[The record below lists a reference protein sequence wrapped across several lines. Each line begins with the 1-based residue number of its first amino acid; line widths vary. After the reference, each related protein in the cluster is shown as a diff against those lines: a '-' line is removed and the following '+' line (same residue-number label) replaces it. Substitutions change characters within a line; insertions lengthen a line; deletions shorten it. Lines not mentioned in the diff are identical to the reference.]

1 MSSWETTA
9 LRLQGNVTADSTPS
23 SLDKSLPLL
32 PKRNAK
38 ARTTAGVKEVSPE
51 EKGYR
56 TKGWKPLSLST
67 PILLAVIALTILL
80 AIAIETLAQRSAAQ
94 GGLAL
99 SPTLNDIPGYAK
111 FSYLYVPTIIA
122 VLYSMI
128 WSWIDLDV
136 KRMQPWFELSKHNG
150 ATAENSLLLD
160 YQYDFVALVPFKA
173 AKQKHWPVFF
183 GGSAMIMVLWLLTP
197 LQSALLG
204 TQLLP
209 LNQQV
214 NLLDPEVLNNGY
226 AVGWLGQPFPPF
238 TTSKYALLPFYV
250 GDNPAP
256 DKVLTNWTAETT
268 KLTTEL
274 SCWPADIRRNGY
286 DSNLSYS
293 FLNGQGCNATVNMRR
308 GVNYT
313 MYYIGYYSNAYAD
326 IYLGSP
332 HCPRTQNSTH
342 QFLATWARQSDMIG
356 TRETIPQNRIPNFDI
371 SAIFCQPAYYKQ
383 RVMARVTSSNCQPDS
398 DFMHA
403 VGPKEKLTD
412 KEFNST
418 AFEYLLANGVAEKII
433 VRDYPFIRVVEQHP
447 RLNRTGL
454 TKPVSNMV
462 GYALAGRD
470 NPVTDYAS
478 MEMLEQV
485 YNDAHQYLFSL
496 AVNRLLTNGTD
507 IANNTAAVDFF
518 LTGVVVSRVFAT
530 TVEGLM
536 VIIAIFTALVL
547 WLCRRSPSQL
557 SMNPSSISKYLEI
570 FRGSPDCLDA
580 LSSLDN
586 ADEKTLF
593 DEFRQD
599 KLRLMHD
606 GQTNSAKISIEK
618 FIGDSLRPE
627 LRDASFQKGYY
638 DPVKPLALRR
648 LSGLL
653 FVLVLTGAM
662 VGLSYLKQQEKSLK
676 GLHRPSQNFE
686 VLQLLENYIPTIFA
700 TLVEPFWVLLNRL
713 LCVLQPFR
721 DLWRGKADPSR
732 TISAS
737 YTSIPPQLVIWRA
750 LKSKHFILVLVCAM
764 ALLGNL
770 LAVGM
775 GSLFNEAPIV
785 AEYTETL
792 MPAFNSKLDNSSVF
806 GLSQSLSRDLI
817 TTNQYSDHYYV
828 AMANLSS
835 GTTLPP
841 WVSKDYYFQ
850 RHTIIT
856 TKKAIYSIPAWG
868 FGATANCTPIPTRRL
883 SIPTTTPPVIDWSQV
898 KEGNCGNGFDTL
910 SQNMRENSRNR
921 STGVSA
927 QESIYTIG
935 SNAGPVPCTRSLLM
949 EWTRTYDAED
959 VNGTVDASF
968 MTCRPIFETAMFNLT
983 VDSLGHVLSYERT
996 GELHTTMD
1004 HEGWEQQTDYIFQN
1018 VNSNWNDLAA
1028 QWHNDSTARDWMNF
1042 FTVLVTGSRDV
1053 VNPRLPPPDTEKLKP
1068 IIEDIYRRV
1077 FAIFLSLNEQL
1088 FDTKDEMQPSTIV
1101 RRTEETRIF
1110 METASFIITMTV
1122 LALNTVVAVL
1132 FYSRA
1137 LPFVLPRLPTTLGSI
1152 MAYVAPSRLAGP
1164 DYNAIPGNSSRTFS
1178 FGRYIGRDGDVHI
1191 GIEMDPHVVPV
1202 DPLSLKAHKGFL
1214 RRVFRINTGTKDQSV
1229 KSGTWL

>member
-38 ARTTAGVKEVSPE
+38 ARTTTGVKEVSPE

-80 AIAIETLAQRSAAQ
+80 AIAIETLAQRSATQ

-136 KRMQPWFELSKHNG
+136 KRMQPWFELSKKSG
-150 ATAENSLLLD
+150 TTAENSLFLD
-160 YQYDFVALVPFKA
+160 YQYEFVALVPFKA

-183 GGSAMIMVLWLLTP
+183 GGTAMVMVFWLLTP
-197 LQSALLG
+197 LQSSLLG
-204 TQLLP
+204 TKVINQTKAANITHRSQLVP

-214 NLLDPEVLNNGY
+214 TLLDPEVLNNGY
-226 AVGWLGQPFPPF
+226 AVGWLGQPYPPF
-238 TTSKYALLPFYV
+238 TTSKYALLPFYLES
-250 GDNPAP
+250 NTAP
-256 DKVLTNWTAETT
+256 DKVATNWTAETT

-274 SCWPADIRRNGY
+274 SCWQADIQRNEHGATLAY
-286 DSNLSYS
+286 N

-313 MYYIGYYSNAYAD
+313 MNYIGYYSNAYAD
-326 IYLGSP
+326 IYLGNP
-332 HCPRTQNSTH
+332 YCPPTRNSTH
-342 QFLATWARQSDMIG
+342 QFLATWARQTDLNGI
-356 TRETIPQNRIPNFDI
+356 TETIPMTEIPHFNVT
-371 SAIFCQPAYYKQ
+371 AIFCQPTYYKQ
-383 RVMARVTSSNCQPDS
+383 RVMARVKSSNFEPDT
-398 DFMHA
+398 DFMHPI
-403 VGPKEKLTD
+403 GPREILTD

-418 AFEYLLANGVAEKII
+418 AFEYILANGVSENII
-433 VRDYPFIRVVEQHP
+433 VRDYPFSRVVEQHP
-447 RLNRTGL
+447 RLNKTGL

-470 NPVTDYAS
+470 NPVTDYS
-478 MEMLEQV
+478 SKEMLERV

-496 AVNRLLTNGTD
+496 AVHHLLVNGTELS
-507 IANNTAAVDFF
+507 NMTASVDFF

-530 TVEGLM
+530 SVECLM
-536 VIIAIFTALVL
+536 VVIAIFTGLVL
-547 WLCRRSPSQL
+547 WLCRTSPSQL
-557 SMNPSSISKYLEI
+557 PMNPSSISKYLEI
-570 FRGSPDCLDA
+570 FRHSPECLRA
-580 LSSLDN
+580 LSSLDS

-593 DEFRQD
+593 EEFR
-599 KLRLMHD
+599 
-606 GQTNSAKISIEK
+606 
-618 FIGDSLRPE
+618 
-627 LRDASFQKGYY
+627 
-638 DPVKPLALRR
+638 
-648 LSGLL
+648 
-653 FVLVLTGAM
+653 
-662 VGLSYLKQQEKSLK
+662 
-676 GLHRPSQNFE
+676 LHRPSQNFE

-721 DLWRGKADPSR
+721 DLWQGKAEPSR

-750 LKSKHFILVLVCAM
+750 LKSKHFVLVLVCAM
-764 ALLGNL
+764 ALLANL

-775 GSLFNEAPIV
+775 GSLFNEAPMI

-792 MPAFNSKLDNSSVF
+792 APAFMAKLDNDSVF
-806 GLSQSLSRDLI
+806 SLDVTLSRDVI

-828 AMANLSS
+828 AMANFSS

-850 RHTIIT
+850 RHIFSKPKDSNSSDTF
-856 TKKAIYSIPAWG
+856 SIPARG
-868 FGATANCTPIPTRRL
+868 FGAKANCTAVPTRRL
-883 SIPTTTPPVIDWSQV
+883 TIFKDPRPTRDFSKVEESD
-898 KEGNCGNGFDTL
+898 CGNGIDLL
-910 SQNMRENSRNR
+910 SQDMRENIFNR
-921 STGVSA
+921 SSGVSA
-927 QESIYTIG
+927 EEKITTVGY
-935 SNAGPVPCTRSLLM
+935 NYGPISCA
-949 EWTRTYDAED
+949 RTLIMGWARTPEADNI
-959 VNGTVDASF
+959 NGTVDASF

-983 VDSLGHVLSYERT
+983 VDALGHVLSYEKT
-996 GELHTTMD
+996 SESETTLD
-1004 HEGWEQQTDYIFQN
+1004 YEGWEPQVDFIFQN
-1018 VNSNWNDLAA
+1018 IHNQWNDLAA

-1053 VNPRLPPPDTEKLKP
+1053 IDPNRPPPDTDKLRP

-1088 FDTKDEMQPSTIV
+1088 FDSRDEMKPSTVV
-1101 RRTEETRIF
+1101 RRTQETRIF
-1110 METASFIITMTV
+1110 MEEVSFIMTMTV
-1122 LALNTVVAVL
+1122 LALNAVVAVI

-1137 LPFVLPRLPTTLGSI
+1137 VPFVLPRLPTTLGSVL
-1152 MAYVAPSRLAGP
+1152 AYVAPSRLAGP
-1164 DYNAIPGNSSRTFS
+1164 AYNAATPGNTSRTFS

-1202 DPLSLKAHKGFL
+1202 DPLSLEVQKSFL
-1214 RRVFRINTGTKDQSV
+1214 GRMFRRRPQPETQI